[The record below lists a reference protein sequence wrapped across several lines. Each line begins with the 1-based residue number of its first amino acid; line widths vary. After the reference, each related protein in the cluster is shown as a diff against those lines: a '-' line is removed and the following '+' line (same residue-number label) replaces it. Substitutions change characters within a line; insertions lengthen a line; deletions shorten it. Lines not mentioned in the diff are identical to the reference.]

1 MVIRT
6 WEELKWNL
14 RMYDYIPT
22 VLVHVTMD
30 NKYYVITALHLVN
43 KPIHTT
49 SGIYKND
56 TLSDGL

>member
-1 MVIRT
+1 M
-6 WEELKWNL
+6 

-43 KPIHTT
+43 NPIHPT